1 MSTILAIDYG
11 LARIGLAISYVGLAE
26 PLKVLKND
34 LSSANTVIG
43 PQALADLKKI
53 IETEKVEKIVLGI
66 SEQKMAEKTLIFRDY
81 LATLFNFPIILAD
94 EALSSCE
101 VKEKLKDLPKKNRYR
116 EIDHYAA
123 AIILENYLELC

>member
-1 MSTILAIDYG
+1 MSTVLAIDYG

-26 PLKVLKND
+26 PLKILRND
-34 LSSANTVIG
+34 LSAKNSTIG
-43 PQALADLKKI
+43 PQALESLKKI

-66 SEQKMAEKTLIFRDY
+66 SEQKMAEKTLVLFDY
-81 LATLFNFPIILAD
+81 LKSLFDLEIILVD
-94 EALSSCE
+94 EVLSSYE
-101 VKEKLKDLPKKNRYR
+101 VKQKLNELPKKNRYR